1 MKYSKDI
8 NDSNDNNKV
17 TKVNHYEL
25 FNQVVKSSQEDKI
38 RILKFIFADLD
49 LLTIKQASDR
59 LGITPNGVRK
69 TKQIIELI
77 GKKYVK
83 LD

>member
-1 MKYSKDI
+1 MKYSKDF
-8 NDSNDNNKV
+8 DDLQDNNEV
-17 TKVNHYEL
+17 TKVNL
-25 FNQVVKSSQEDKI
+25 FNSIIESPKEEKI

-59 LGITPNGVRK
+59 LGITPNGVRQ
-69 TKQIIELI
+69 TREIIELG
-77 GKKYVK
+77 GKKYVR